1 MTQAERVEWTRMYA
15 TSLHV
20 DGEDAV
26 VGTPGANVSGGSS
39 AGMDEDEAGATES
52 SVSVSAPATTLEE
65 VVPGTPERLHP
76 SSPPA
81 AHTPPRPSVRI
92 TDEMAWF
99 VSNVLPELEARS
111 TESRASFH
119 RPSSPP
125 GRPVRRGGPPAR
137 ARATESPS
145 PRPIPSRRSTALDA
159 RFETMLARV
168 PPQPPVAAERSRARV
183 EMEHLAATVE
193 SMGRELAALRALV
206 ETSVEMQFET
216 QRAVRQELAAA
227 LARRRD
233 DASRAPDASLDVAD
247 AVEAA
252 VAAAARLTVSG
263 GSSENDRRV
272 EAIEAGFEHARDP
285 PNAGACVCCM
295 EAPANALFYR
305 CGHLCCCAA
314 CATKLHHGPARSRL
328 CPCCR
333 APIVEV
339 IRAYGASE
347 GTGAPGTAAE
357 TAGTAGTGTRGK
369 SEDGANVV
377 A

>member
-1 MTQAERVEWTRMYA
+1 MYA

-20 DGEDAV
+20 DGGDAV
-26 VGTPGANVSGGSS
+26 VGTPGTNVSGGPS
-39 AGMDEDEAGATES
+39 AGMAEYEAGATGP
-52 SVSVSAPATTLEE
+52 SVSVSAPVSTSDEA
-65 VVPGTPERLHP
+65 VPGTPERLHP

-81 AHTPPRPSVRI
+81 AHTPPRSSVRV
-92 TDEMAWF
+92 TDEMTWF

-111 TESRASFH
+111 TDSRLP

-137 ARATESPS
+137 ARATQSSS

-159 RFETMLARV
+159 HFETMLARV
-168 PPQPPVAAERSRARV
+168 PPQPPLAAERSRARV
-183 EMEHLAATVE
+183 EMEHLTATVE

-233 DASRAPDASLDVAD
+233 DALRAPDASHDVAD

-252 VAAAARLTVSG
+252 VAAAARLTVSREP
-263 GSSENDRRV
+263 SENDRRV

-285 PNAGACVCCM
+285 PNAGTCVCCM

-314 CATKLHHGPARSRL
+314 CATKLHHGPALSQL

-347 GTGAPGTAAE
+347 GTG
-357 TAGTAGTGTRGK
+357 TAGTSGTGAGTRGK
-369 SEDGANVV
+369 SGEGANVV